1 MSMKKLKNH
10 IGFLNVSDG
19 KNYDIKEE
27 ICAFVGINAPLFP
40 FVSMLIEMNAIN
52 MKRKDKE

>member
-19 KNYDIKEE
+19 KNYDVKEE
-27 ICAFVGINAPLFP
+27 ICAFIGINAPLFP
-40 FVSMLIEMNAIN
+40 LVSMLIKMNKIN
-52 MKRKDKE
+52 MKRKGKE